1 MASTEKALGQAL
13 CLGLKAYSLA
23 SLQALSLRTSLVCNR
38 KEKLNMNI
46 KDLVGYQLVSINDNA
61 IVVRK
66 GDSEYTIQIN
76 EDYGDCCGYNEIN
89 TKLLVSEDE
98 LVRNPIITN
107 VEMEIDSSDAS
118 DGWGNSA
125 KITFFGEVKPI
136 AEMDSFSSSGSGWGY
151 GACVTIVCEAL
162 EMNEVVTSW

>member
-1 MASTEKALGQAL
+1 MEL
-13 CLGLKAYSLA
+13 
-23 SLQALSLRTSLVCNR
+23 
-38 KEKLNMNI
+38 
-46 KDLVGYQLVSINDNA
+46 KDLVGYQLVSIDDVK

-66 GDSEYTIQIN
+66 GNSEYTLCIN
-76 EDYGDCCGYNEIN
+76 EDYGDCCGYNEFS

-107 VEMEIDSSDAS
+107 VEVEETIARREENWF
-118 DGWGNSA
+118 DGQGA

-136 AEMDSFSSSGSGWGY
+136 AELDSFSSSGSGWCY

-162 EMNEVVTSW
+162 EMDETITSW